1 MAGFI
6 NWTVLVLSIGTM
18 FYVFTKPPVKDWIIV
33 FFLKGFLSIL
43 CDTYFVAKGWLSYP
57 DRFFPNIFQTTIV
70 FAMLAYPL
78 LCVLYNQT
86 SYRSGIGGILTQ
98 AVLYSIPPTL
108 FEWWASENTRL
119 VAFHNWTWY
128 YSFLFF
134 LGTFLAVRGSMALI
148 RSYSDH
154 KGSPSPA

>member
-6 NWTVLVLSIGTM
+6 NWTALVLSVATM

-33 FFLKGFLSIL
+33 FFLKGFLSLL
-43 CDTYFVAKGWLSYP
+43 CDTYFVSKGWISYP
-57 DRFFPNIFQTTIV
+57 DRFFPNVFQTTIV
-70 FAMLAYPL
+70 FAVLAYPM

-86 SYRSGIGGILTQ
+86 SYRSSLRGILTQ

-119 VAFHNWTWY
+119 VAFNGWTWY

-134 LGTFLAVRGSMALI
+134 LGTFLAVRGIIELI
-148 RSYSDH
+148 RTYSNH